1 MNIIKPNIENLRKIV
16 INSILLTKNSQSGST
31 FKDEDEEHSYFL
43 DMIEAVKDMNPLKL
57 AQYLKQELNGVY
69 RFKEGEEK
77 FTIFGWAL
85 WDTRTVFRVEEEG
98 AYSKK
103 NIGNYMVE
111 SDTSDYSDIQMAPYF
126 YHSEKLNTL
135 SLEEMYDIVRENIEE
150 ESEADYP
157 FYFDTVKQTATDY
170 NIIEIDPI
178 GIRKKY
184 GRDGRE
190 PARDGREL
198 SAASANTIIGN
209 INENNGDHLQGF
221 MRKYELFKE
230 FAKEPFTI
238 GIG

>member
-1 MNIIKPNIENLRKIV
+1 MNTIKPNIENLRKIT
-16 INSILLTKNSQSGST
+16 INSILLTKNSQSGSVYEA
-31 FKDEDEEHSYFL
+31 EDEEHSYFL
-43 DMIEAVKDMNPLKL
+43 DMIEAVKDMKPSQL

-126 YHSEKLNTL
+126 YHSEKLNTP
-135 SLEEMYDIVRENIEE
+135 SLEEMYNIVRENTE

-170 NIIEIDPI
+170 NIIEIDPMR
-178 GIRKKY
+178 IRKKY
-184 GRDGRE
+184 GRDGGE
-190 PARDGREL
+190 P
-198 SAASANTIIGN
+198 SAASANNIIGN
-209 INENNGDHLQGF
+209 INETNGDHLQGF
-221 MRKYELFKE
+221 MRKFELFKE
-230 FAKEPFTI
+230 YAKEPFSVSLD
-238 GIG
+238 